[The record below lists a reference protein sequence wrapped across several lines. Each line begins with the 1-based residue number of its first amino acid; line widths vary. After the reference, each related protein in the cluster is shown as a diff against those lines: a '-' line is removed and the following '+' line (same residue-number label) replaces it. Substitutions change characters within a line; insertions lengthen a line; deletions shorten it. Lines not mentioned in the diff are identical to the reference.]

1 MPRSGIQ
8 ALSSLVK
15 LAASCVCRGPH
26 AHPRRKGEIM
36 GKIEPLAPSKRVR
49 IVLCSAAFAIAAI
62 VPSAGFSA
70 EWSSAEW
77 SSGKAPAAEWSSGK
91 TAPKAEW
98 SSGKR
103 APKAEWSSGKTA
115 PKAEWSSRATTRAA
129 R

>member
-1 MPRSGIQ
+1 
-8 ALSSLVK
+8 
-15 LAASCVCRGPH
+15 
-26 AHPRRKGEIM
+26 M

-49 IVLCSAAFAIAAI
+49 IVLCSAALAVAAI
-62 VPSAGFSA
+62 VPGAGF
-70 EWSSAEW
+70 SAEW

-103 APKAEWSSGKTA
+103 APKAEWSSGKAA